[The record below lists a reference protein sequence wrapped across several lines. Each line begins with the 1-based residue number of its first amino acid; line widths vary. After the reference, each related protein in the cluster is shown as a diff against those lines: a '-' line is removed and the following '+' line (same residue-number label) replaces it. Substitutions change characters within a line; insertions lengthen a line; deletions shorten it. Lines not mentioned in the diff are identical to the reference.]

1 MSDGLKA
8 SSGCE
13 MGSLWGV
20 LIGFKTGAFTG
31 LVAEAAPGTLPALP
45 PKSFDSPNGA
55 PVLGIGCC
63 PTAAQRRR
71 AILPSG
77 INLGGSPD

>member
-20 LIGFKTGAFTG
+20 LIGFKTGGFTG
-31 LVAEAAPGTLPALP
+31 LGVEAAPGTLPVLL
-45 PKSFDSPNGA
+45 PKSFESPNGA
-55 PVLGIGCC
+55 PVLGIGGC
-63 PTAAQRRR
+63 PAAAQRRR
-71 AILPSG
+71 AILPK
-77 INLGGSPD
+77 DTT